1 MLLLGARDAGLSYFD
16 DLPIELP
23 DFPSKNVVLEAA
35 NSYSYGPL
43 QVISVYNPIYR
54 MYNQLQFI

>member
-23 DFPSKNVVLEAA
+23 DFPGKNVVLEAA
-35 NSYSYGPL
+35 NSYSCGPL
-43 QVISVYNPIYR
+43 QVISTHNI
-54 MYNQLQFI
+54 L